1 MSLAEELL
9 SFEHKQFRALASADE
24 AVAFY
29 REYLI
34 EDGLLAGPF
43 GILDRETTIQMVP
56 KSALLTDYNIKSPQ
70 FVQLTESSAL
80 IVYQMTQNRQGM
92 DPYDANVC
100 TVYVRR
106 DGQWRIAFHQQTPL
120 AEI

>member
-9 SFEHKQFRALASADE
+9 NLEHKQFKALAGAAE

-29 REYLI
+29 SDHLT
-34 EDGLLAGPF
+34 EDGVLAGPY

-56 KSALLTDYNIKSPQ
+56 KSAVLTDYDIKSPRLI
-70 FVQLTESSAL
+70 QLTESSAV
-80 IVYQMTQNRQGM
+80 IVYQMTQHRQGM
-92 DPYDANVC
+92 DPYDANIC

-106 DGQWRIAFHQQTPL
+106 DGEWRMAYHQQTPL
-120 AEI
+120 AET